1 MSAQSEP
8 SREEREEKLL
18 REGDELAGDEE
29 RVEEEEDAAAAEAAQ
44 IGGDVPPDDEDPARQ
59 PLVEA
64 GEGVAEGFELAEK
77 DLEDIAS
84 HGDQH
89 RFPDNVPS
97 SPEERSKAEY
107 AEADREIHE
116 DE

>member
-1 MSAQSEP
+1 MSADGEQ
-8 SREEREEKLL
+8 SREEREEELL
-18 REGDELAGDEE
+18 REGDELAGDAEL
-29 RVEEEEDAAAAEAAQ
+29 VEEEESAAAAEAAQ
-44 IGGDVPPDDEDPARQ
+44 IGGNVPRDEEDPARQ
-59 PLVEA
+59 PLAEA

-97 SPEERSKAEY
+97 PPEERGDVEY
-107 AEADREIHE
+107 AEPDEEIHE